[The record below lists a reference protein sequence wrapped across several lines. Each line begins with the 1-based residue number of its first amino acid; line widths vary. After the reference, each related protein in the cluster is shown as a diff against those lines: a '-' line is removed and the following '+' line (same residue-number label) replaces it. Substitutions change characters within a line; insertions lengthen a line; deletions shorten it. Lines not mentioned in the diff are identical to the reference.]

1 MAGTSDGLLALLG
14 RWLPSRFLRA
24 SLWFHV
30 ICAAIILLRPTIW
43 PWLVAALILNHVL
56 ISVSGLIPRGALLG
70 PNITRLPA
78 AATGRGEVAIT
89 IDDGPDPKV
98 TPQVLDLL
106 DQYGAHA
113 TFFCV
118 GDLVTRY
125 PGLAQEIV
133 KRGHAVE
140 NHSLHHFYR
149 FSLLGPSSM
158 LQEVRGAQQAIGAVT
173 GVEPRYFRAP
183 AGLRNPF
190 LEPILARL
198 QLRLASWTRRG
209 FDTVANDPQLVT
221 ARLLRG
227 LGAGDIVLLH
237 DGRAATTA
245 SGNPVILEVLPH
257 LLQELRARGLQCVT
271 LEAACA

>member
-1 MAGTSDGLLALLG
+1 MPGTRHGIRATLD

-24 SLWFHV
+24 SLWFHLVCAV
-30 ICAAIILLRPTIW
+30 IIIIHPAAW
-43 PWLVAALILNHVL
+43 PWVVGALIVNHVL

-78 AATGRGEVAIT
+78 AAAGRGEVAIT

-118 GDLVTRY
+118 GDLVARY
-125 PGLAQEIV
+125 PELARTIV
-133 KRGHAVE
+133 ERGHALE

-158 LQEVRGAQQAIGAVT
+158 LQEVRGAQQAILAVT

-227 LGAGDIVLLH
+227 VGPGDILLLH

-245 SGNPVILEVLPH
+245 AGNPVILEVLPRVLH
-257 LLQELRARGLQCVT
+257 ELRARGLQCVT